1 LQSAGYEKEGVYKL
15 GCIFDRMN
23 ILSAL
28 LRKELLLEW
37 RQKHA
42 LAGVL
47 LYVVATVFVCYLGFQ
62 RIESTS
68 TWGGLLWVTG
78 LFTAFNAMQKTFS
91 SETPGTQLYLYTL
104 ASPRSIILAKAM
116 YNAIFVAILN
126 LVSVLF
132 FMLFFGFEVLQSVDW
147 MQFLIGLLLG
157 STGLGLALTF
167 IAGIAFKSEGGVGLV
182 AILGFPVIM
191 PLLITIVRHTSL
203 ALEGASVSTN
213 GLNLMVLLVL
223 NVVSFVLSFVLF
235 PYLWRE

>member
-1 LQSAGYEKEGVYKL
+1 MQSTGYENGAVYKL

-23 ILSAL
+23 TLLAL

-42 LAGVL
+42 LAGVI
-47 LYVVATVFVCYLGFQ
+47 LYVLATVFVCYLGFQ
-62 RIESTS
+62 RLESAK
-68 TWGGLLWVTG
+68 TWGVLLWVTG
-78 LFTAFNAMQKTFS
+78 VFTAFNAMQKTFA
-91 SETPGTQLYLYTL
+91 SESAGTQLFLYTL
-104 ASPRSIILAKAM
+104 AHPRFIILAKAI
-116 YNAIFVAILN
+116 YNAVFIALLN

-132 FMLFFGFEVLQSVDW
+132 FLLFFGTEVLQSVDW
-147 MQFLIGLLLG
+147 LQFLLGLLLG

-167 IAGIAFKSEGGVGLV
+167 VAGIAFKSEGGVGLV

-191 PLLITIVRHTSL
+191 PLLITIVRHTTS
-203 ALEGASVSTN
+203 ALEGASATQN

-223 NVVSFVLSFVLF
+223 NVVSFVLSYVLF

>member
-1 LQSAGYEKEGVYKL
+1 MQSTGYENEGVYKL

-23 ILSAL
+23 TLLAL

-42 LAGVL
+42 LAGVI
-47 LYVVATVFVCYLGFQ
+47 LYVLATVFVCYLGFQ
-62 RIESTS
+62 RLESAN
-68 TWGGLLWVTG
+68 TWGVLLWVTG
-78 LFTAFNAMQKTFS
+78 VFTAFNAMQKTFA
-91 SETPGTQLYLYTL
+91 SESAGTQLFLYTL
-104 ASPRSIILAKAM
+104 AHPRFIILAKAI
-116 YNAIFVAILN
+116 YNAVFIALLN

-132 FMLFFGFEVLQSVDW
+132 FMLFFGTEVLQSVDW
-147 MQFLIGLLLG
+147 PQFLMGLVLG

-167 IAGIAFKSEGGVGLV
+167 VAGIAFKSEGGVGLV

-191 PLLITIVRHTSL
+191 PLLITIVRHSTA
-203 ALEGASVSTN
+203 ALDGASTSQN

-223 NVVSFVLSFVLF
+223 NVVSFVLSYVLF